1 MLLPIRSAAQ
11 EVLDKDSLWQQFRK
25 SSLDT
30 NRVNILIQLG
40 QQYEGSMPDSAL
52 SLYQLA
58 YELSQNLR
66 YTKGT
71 LRFFANAT
79 YVYNILGKYDTAL
92 LLNLKSVELAKS
104 VNDDERLAAAL
115 GNVGNSYLYLNDYE
129 KSIQYLLEAL
139 EIAETRHDIRKLNV
153 LYSNLANV
161 YRSLKQYDQALT
173 YAEKALALSRDVK
186 NPYNICAALVTL
198 ATVKNFQ
205 MKTTEAIRL
214 LNEAA
219 SIARN
224 LNDQFSLLSA
234 LLNLSDAN
242 LKMGNYQ
249 ALGEICR
256 EALEVA
262 QQIEDPLG
270 VAISYRGLGYH
281 YLYARNLS
289 EAERFAKKSLAQSIQ
304 HKLQLDASKAYVL
317 LSELS
322 LLRNDNRAY
331 QYYQMASDSIQELV
345 FAQEKTRNIQRL
357 EVQFQARAR
366 ERQLQEL
373 KSEAELRE
381 TSLRQ
386 SRWLAILLAALLL
399 LAGVASWILIRSAQQ
414 RKELAERES
423 ELNRARVLQL
433 ENEKQ
438 LMASQAVIKGQEQ
451 ERGRLAK
458 DLHDGLGGILSG
470 IKFSL
475 THMKSNMIL
484 DANNALQFERSLDML
499 DHSIAELRRVAHNMM
514 PEVLVKFGL
523 PEALKSYCE
532 SIRQSKVLEITLQ
545 VLGDE
550 RRVDSNVEIICFRI
564 VQELLNNVIKHAE
577 ATHVLVQFSLQA
589 NEVNLTVEDNG
600 VGFDVRSVTTA
611 RGAGWASIYSRV
623 EYLKGRVDL
632 QSSANGGTFVHI
644 DIPLL

>member
-1 MLLPIRSAAQ
+1 M
-11 EVLDKDSLWQQFRK
+11 
-25 SSLDT
+25 
-30 NRVNILIQLG
+30 
-40 QQYEGSMPDSAL
+40 
-52 SLYQLA
+52 A

-289 EAERFAKKSLAQSIQ
+289 EAERFAKKSLAHSIQ

-331 QYYQMASDSIQELV
+331 QFYQMASDSIQELV

-386 SRWLAILLAALLL
+386 SRWLAILLAAWLL

-484 DANNALQFERSLDML
+484 D
-499 DHSIAELRRVAHNMM
+499 
-514 PEVLVKFGL
+514 
-523 PEALKSYCE
+523 
-532 SIRQSKVLEITLQ
+532 
-545 VLGDE
+545 
-550 RRVDSNVEIICFRI
+550 
-564 VQELLNNVIKHAE
+564 
-577 ATHVLVQFSLQA
+577 
-589 NEVNLTVEDNG
+589 
-600 VGFDVRSVTTA
+600 
-611 RGAGWASIYSRV
+611 
-623 EYLKGRVDL
+623 
-632 QSSANGGTFVHI
+632 
-644 DIPLL
+644 